1 VASGILGLAVED
13 PPVLQHS
20 ACGLQAYPK
29 ALLVAEAATNT
40 RGNAGL
46 WWRRRSTS

>member
-1 VASGILGLAVED
+1 MVD

-20 ACGLQAYPK
+20 ACGLEAYLK
-29 ALLVAEAATNT
+29 VLLVAVVAIST

-46 WWRRRSTS
+46 